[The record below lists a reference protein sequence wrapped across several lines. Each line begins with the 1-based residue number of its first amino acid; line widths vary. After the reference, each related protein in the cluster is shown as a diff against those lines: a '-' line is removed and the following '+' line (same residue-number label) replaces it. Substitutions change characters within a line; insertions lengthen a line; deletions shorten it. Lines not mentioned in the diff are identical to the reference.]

1 MTQALLNKLNATIEQ
16 TVNLTDKMPKKEGID
31 FGKIFESKTNDFNS
45 QYKNAQNVQKKTEEP
60 LNKNN
65 EKIQYS
71 KKDSNNDKKTGN
83 TNTSSKPDETKKQ
96 DNKKN
101 INDENSKKTNAQTEK
116 MSELNE
122 NTETNNTED
131 ENAITEDDLNIIDE
145 TTITEEDPT
154 MYNKLNTLEDPTT
167 MLLLQTQI
175 QKNISNCLEI
185 EQADD
190 FTENN
195 LVFKT
200 AEENISLNNI
210 VSKQFDAV
218 IQKEAGAAQFAQNV
232 TSKEVSP
239 QKGAS
244 TKLSDVISENILKEL
259 NVEVISSQPTEA
271 EASFGDLMQNQ
282 SPQEQAVRVMIQG
295 DVKYE
300 AVAAKT
306 LENVQ
311 VKPTT
316 ITPSKIIEQIS
327 KQLDGMVNNSK
338 LNMVLNPGSLGKVNV
353 QIMNTKDGLMA
364 QFTVTNQDVKD
375 ILMKGLDGLKESLLA
390 QGVSVDNV
398 SVKLEETDG
407 EYNLDYTEQESS
419 KGGNKQQGT
428 KHQKENEQSFEE
440 LIGANVEEEKSEV

>member
-1 MTQALLNKLNATIEQ
+1 MTQALLNKLSATLEQ
-16 TVNLTDKMPKKEGID
+16 TVSLSDKMPKKEGMD

-45 QYKNAQNVQKKTEEP
+45 QYKSAQNVQNKTNELSNKK
-60 LNKNN
+60 ND
-65 EKIQYS
+65 KIQYS
-71 KKDSNNDKKTGN
+71 KNDSSNDKKSEN
-83 TNTSSKPDETKKQ
+83 ANTSSKSDVTKKQ
-96 DNKKN
+96 DNKS
-101 INDENSKKTNAQTEK
+101 NDKLQKTASQAEKKTEV
-116 MSELNE
+116 NE
-122 NTETNNTED
+122 NTKTNNTD
-131 ENAITEDDLNIIDE
+131 EENTITEDDLNITDE
-145 TTITEEDPT
+145 TTTITDEDPT

-175 QKNISNCLEI
+175 QKNINNCLEL
-185 EQADD
+185 EQADE
-190 FTENN
+190 FIENN
-195 LVFKT
+195 IVFKT
-200 AEENISLNNI
+200 GEENISLNNI

-218 IQKEAGAAQFAQNV
+218 IQKEAGATQIAQNV
-232 TSKEVSP
+232 TPKEVSQ
-239 QKGAS
+239 QKGAE
-244 TKLSDVISENILKEL
+244 TKLADVISENILKEL
-259 NVEVISSQPTEA
+259 NVEVISAQSTEA
-271 EASFGDLMQNQ
+271 ETSFSDLMQNQ
-282 SPQEQAVRVMIQG
+282 SPQEQAARVMIQG

-300 AVAAKT
+300 AVASKT
-306 LENVQ
+306 LENAQ

-407 EYNLDYTEQESS
+407 EYNLDYTEQEGSR
-419 KGGNKQQGT
+419 GGNKHQGT
-428 KHQKENEQSFEE
+428 KQQKENEENFEE